1 MAADGQCRAVS
12 ASAVTGKLMR
22 WKERGIQCELVVFE
36 PGAHP
41 IPIEKQVL
49 SMTDL
54 PKLDF
59 STLADLAKES
69 AHISA
74 VCKCSSVALAS
85 WESVPLSLVEA
96 NFQEV
101 GTLLEDPF
109 VEPTFVEFHPS
120 GTRYES
126 PDAPIAPRYFP
137 YNRCIVAKCLTCG
150 RYFLRYTE
158 AGGYFVD
165 RRIRSVLS
173 ELLVDA
179 EL

>member
-1 MAADGQCRAVS
+1 
-12 ASAVTGKLMR
+12 
-22 WKERGIQCELVVFE
+22 
-36 PGAHP
+36 
-41 IPIEKQVL
+41 
-49 SMTDL
+49 MTEL

-59 STLADLAKES
+59 STLAALAKES

-74 VCKCSSVALAS
+74 GCTCSSVPLVS
-85 WESVPLSLVEA
+85 WESVPLSLVES

-120 GTRYES
+120 GTRYDS

-137 YNRCIVAKCLTCG
+137 YNRCIVAKCLACE

-165 RRIRSVLS
+165 RRIRLLSS
-173 ELLVDA
+173 ELLIDA
-179 EL
+179 ML